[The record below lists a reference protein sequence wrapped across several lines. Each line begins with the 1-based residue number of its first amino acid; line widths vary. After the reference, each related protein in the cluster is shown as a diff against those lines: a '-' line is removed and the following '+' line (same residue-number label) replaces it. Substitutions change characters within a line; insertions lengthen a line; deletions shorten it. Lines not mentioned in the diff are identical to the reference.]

1 MHALQM
7 ITMLTPVTM
16 KLDVAHNITTQV
28 ELTAPTSPTDIERL
42 RHHDHQ
48 PPNNDATFSL
58 PPTDQG
64 KDAWLCLFSCFL
76 LEAMIWGFP
85 SCYGVFQEYYA
96 TSNEFSGQSNIAVVG
111 ACAMGI
117 MYMDITLWFVV
128 LKYFPRFRR
137 WATPVGLVVV
147 CLALGLGSLS
157 TSVTHLIITQGILYA
172 LGGGLAWTPILFN
185 IEEWWVRRR
194 GFAYGVAM
202 AGLGLS
208 GAILPLILEWLLH
221 SYGFRTTLRV
231 CALSFVV
238 LNFPIVFFFKPR
250 LPLSHASQSRG
261 FDLSFWTCP
270 NYLILQSGNVIQ
282 SLGFFLPAIYL
293 PTFAR
298 SIGAGSIES
307 TVTVIL
313 VNAAGFVGCLCMGVA
328 TDRYHVTSCLFVS
341 AMGSTIGIFLLW
353 GFSTSLVPLYLF
365 CLIYGAFAGS
375 QSSAWSAIVTDTQK
389 KRRGADSGF
398 AWACLSA
405 GKGVGNLCS
414 GPLSEALLHAGNWNA
429 HFAYGSGYGALIAF
443 TGVTALLS
451 GWGYAARRIGWI

>member
-1 MHALQM
+1 
-7 ITMLTPVTM
+7 
-16 KLDVAHNITTQV
+16 
-28 ELTAPTSPTDIERL
+28 
-42 RHHDHQ
+42 
-48 PPNNDATFSL
+48 
-58 PPTDQG
+58 
-64 KDAWLCLFSCFL
+64 
-76 LEAMIWGFP
+76 
-85 SCYGVFQEYYA
+85 
-96 TSNEFSGQSNIAVVG
+96 
-111 ACAMGI
+111 
-117 MYMDITLWFVV
+117 MYMDITLWFAV

-157 TSVTHLIITQGILYA
+157 TSVNHLIITQGILYA

-194 GFAYGVAM
+194 GFAYGATM

-231 CALSFVV
+231 CALSFVA

-250 LPLSHASQSRG
+250 LPLSQTSQSRS
-261 FDLSFWTCP
+261 FDLSFWTCS
-270 NYLILQSGNVIQ
+270 NYLILQSGNIIQ

-307 TVTVIL
+307 TVTIIL
-313 VNAAGFVGCLCMGVA
+313 LNGAAFVGCLCMGIA
-328 TDRYHVTSCLFVS
+328 TDRYHVTSCLVVS
-341 AMGSTIGIFLLW
+341 ALGSAVGIFLLW
-353 GFSTSLVPLYLF
+353 GFSTSLAPLYTF
-365 CLIYGAFAGS
+365 CIVYGAFAGC
-375 QSSAWSAIVTDTQK
+375 QSSAWSAIVAETQK

-398 AWACLSA
+398 VWACLSA

-414 GPLSEALLHAGNWNA
+414 GPLSEALLHAGNWSA
-429 HFAYGSGYGALIAF
+429 VFAYGSGYGALIAF

-451 GWGYAARRIGWI
+451 GWGYAAKRVGWL

>member
-1 MHALQM
+1 MASTQS
-7 ITMLTPVTM
+7 
-16 KLDVAHNITTQV
+16 TQV
-28 ELTAPTSPTDIERL
+28 DLTTYPQQPSSAATTDIEL
-42 RHHDHQ
+42 LQENNQSQ
-48 PPNNDATFSL
+48 PTSDNGFSL
-58 PPTDQG
+58 PPTDG
-64 KDAWLCLFSCFL
+64 GRDAWLCLFSCFM

-85 SCYGVFQEYYA
+85 SSYGVFQEYYA
-96 TSNEFSGQSNIAVVG
+96 TSEEFSGQSNVAVVG
-111 ACAMGI
+111 TCAM
-117 MYMDITLWFVV
+117 
-128 LKYFPRFRR
+128 YFPKFRI

-157 TSVTHLIITQGILYA
+157 TSITHLIITQGILYA

-194 GFAYGVAM
+194 GFAYGATM

-231 CALSFVV
+231 CALSFVA

-250 LPLSHASQSRG
+250 LPLSQTSQNRG
-261 FDLSFWTCP
+261 FDLSFWTCS
-270 NYLILQSGNVIQ
+270 NYLILQSGNIIQ

-307 TVTVIL
+307 TVTIIL
-313 VNAAGFVGCLCMGVA
+313 VNAAAFVGCLCMGIA
-328 TDRYHVTSCLFVS
+328 TDKYHVTTCLMVS
-341 AMGSTIGIFLLW
+341 ALGSTVGIFLLW
-353 GFSTSLVPLYLF
+353 GFSTSLAPLYIF
-365 CLIYGAFAGS
+365 CIVYGAFAGC
-375 QSSAWSAIVTDTQK
+375 QSSAWSAIVADTQK

-398 AWACLSA
+398 VWACLSA

-414 GPLSEALLHAGNWNA
+414 GPLSEALLHAGDWSA
-429 HFAYGSGYGALIAF
+429 GFAYGSGYGALIAF

>member
-1 MHALQM
+1 MASTQSAQSD
-7 ITMLTPVTM
+7 LTLSPHNLAPST
-16 KLDVAHNITTQV
+16 LD
-28 ELTAPTSPTDIERL
+28 DIEL
-42 RHHDHQ
+42 FQHTD
-48 PPNNDATFSL
+48 NDAPHNEAAFSL
-58 PPTDQG
+58 PPTDGG
-64 KDAWLCLFSCFL
+64 KDAWLCLFGCFM

-96 TSNEFSGQSNIAVVG
+96 TSDEFAGQRNIAVVG

-117 MYMDITLWFVV
+117 MYMDITLWFAV

-137 WATPVGLVVV
+137 YATPAGLVVV

-157 TSVTHLIITQGILYA
+157 TNVTHLIVTQGILYA

-194 GFAYGVAM
+194 GFAYGATM

-208 GAILPLILEWLLH
+208 GAILPLILEWLLQ

-231 CALSFVV
+231 CALSFVA
-238 LNFPIVFFFKPR
+238 LNFPIIFFFKPR
-250 LPLSHASQSRG
+250 LPLSQTSQSRS
-261 FDLSFWTCP
+261 FDLSFWTCS

-298 SIGAGSIES
+298 SIGAS
-307 TVTVIL
+307 TVQGTVTIIL
-313 VNAAGFVGCLCMGVA
+313 VNAAAFVGSLCMGLA
-328 TDRYHVTSCLFVS
+328 TDKYHVTNCLLVS
-341 AMGSTIGIFLLW
+341 ALGSAVGSFLIW
-353 GFSTSLVPLYLF
+353 GFSTSLAPLYIF
-365 CLIYGAFAGS
+365 CVIYGAFAGC
-375 QSSAWSAIVTDTQK
+375 QSSAWSAIVADTQK

-398 AWACLSA
+398 VWACLSA

-414 GPLSEALLHAGNWNA
+414 GPLSEALMHAGNWSA
-429 HFAYGSGYGALIAF
+429 GFAYGSGYGALIAF